1 MNSRIVMLPEDRCR
15 RCVTALLLVLFGML
29 RVPTCCGSR
38 QSFLAESK
46 TIIGFRF
53 RGELARNE
61 KMPVGESRLPQ
72 SLHHLVFGCDGLLYA
87 SSFISRCVCV
97 CVCVLSCIC
106 TRMDVDMQ
114 EEKGTWIGPP

>member
-1 MNSRIVMLPEDRCR
+1 MLPEAYRCR
-15 RCVTALLLVLFGML
+15 RCRCDTALLLVLFGML
-29 RVPTCCGSR
+29 RVPTCCGSQ

-53 RGELARNE
+53 RGALARNE

-87 SSFISRCVCV
+87 SSFVSRCV
-97 CVCVLSCIC
+97 CVCVLSCIY

-114 EEKGTWIGPP
+114 EEKGTWIGTP

>member
-1 MNSRIVMLPEDRCR
+1 MLTEDRCR
-15 RCVTALLLVLFGML
+15 PCDTALLLVLFGML

-97 CVCVLSCIC
+97 
-106 TRMDVDMQ
+106 RMRVELYMHTHGCGHARRKRDMDW
-114 EEKGTWIGPP
+114 TAIN